1 MKEKSQ
7 TKVFHIATA
16 DIALR
21 FLLLNQLLFLKN
33 KGYDV
38 SAVCSFGPWV
48 FEMEQSGIRVKQ
60 ISMTRRITPLQDF
73 TAFIRL
79 IKYLREQKPDVV
91 HTHTPK
97 AGFLGTLAARLARV
111 PIIIH
116 TNHGFYFHEHSPWL
130 HKQIFIWMERIIAW
144 NAHLVLSV
152 NKEDIVTAGE
162 KHIAGPNKIKYFGGW
177 VNIDKYSMNR
187 FSKEFVI
194 NKRKELGIPY
204 GVPVIGV
211 VARLVR
217 EKGYFELFEA
227 MRMVVAK
234 FPNALLVSVGFVEPE
249 KKDGFLPEIARKYG
263 IWKNTLFLGERTDV
277 DEIFPLMDVFTL
289 PSWREGIGTS
299 ILEASAMELPI
310 VATNVRGCREA
321 VDDGITGKLVPHKN
335 GDMLAEALIWMLEN
349 PKEAKSM
356 GQAGRRKM
364 EIEFDERFVFER
376 LDVEYKRLVQT
387 KLKK

>member
-1 MKEKSQ
+1 MQTKSQ
-7 TKVFHIATA
+7 IKVFHIATA

-33 KGYDV
+33 KSYDV
-38 SAVCSFGPWV
+38 SAICSPGPWV
-48 FEMEQSGIRVKQ
+48 SDIEQSGIRVKQ
-60 ISMTRRITPLQDF
+60 ISMTRRVTPLQDF
-73 TAFIRL
+73 TALIRL
-79 IKYLREQKPDVV
+79 IKYLREQKPDIV

-97 AGFLGTLAARLARV
+97 AGFLGTLAARLVRI

-116 TNHGFYFHEHSPWL
+116 TNHGFYFHENSSWL
-130 HKQIFIWMERIIAW
+130 PKQIFMWMERIIAS
-144 NAHLVLSV
+144 NAHLVFSV
-152 NKEDIVTAGE
+152 NKEDIVVAE
-162 KHIAGPNKIKYFGGW
+162 QKHIAGSNKMKYFGGW
-177 VNIDKYSMNR
+177 VNIDKYSRNR

-194 NKRKELGIPY
+194 RKRKELGIPN
-204 GVPVIGV
+204 GVPVIGI

-217 EKGYFELFEA
+217 EKGYFGLFEA
-227 MRMVVAK
+227 MRVVIKK
-234 FPNALLVSVGFVEPE
+234 FPNALLVSVGFTEPE
-249 KKDGFLPEIARKYG
+249 KKDGFLPLIARKYG
-263 IWKNTLFLGERTDV
+263 IWNNTLFLGKRTDV
-277 DEIFPLMDVFTL
+277 DEILPLMNVFTL

-299 ILEASAMELPI
+299 ILEASAMELPV

-335 GDMLAEALIWMLEN
+335 TEKLAEALIWMLEHS
-349 PKEAKSM
+349 KEAKLM

-376 LDVEYKRLVQT
+376 LEREYKRLVQT